1 MKSRSVPRRD
11 NGTLLCLACCSERG
25 RTRRGI
31 SPSGRDA
38 SLTLSMTLLS
48 FRAYAKN
55 LQLLLQEIL
64 WGYSPQNDKC
74 CYCLE
79 GDSSSLTVVR
89 MTSLVISNVCERY
102 YVSLLGR
109 RIFGAIHLR
118 MTYFLTRDSSRQI
131 SCYYRL
137 AWDSSLHDRFVQNDS
152 QMSFRANARN
162 PPILPFCLD
171 ILYRLLTMRGSLLV
185 FFFLQL

>member
-89 MTSLVISNVCERY
+89 MTSLVISNVCESSHNR
-102 YVSLLGR
+102 
-109 RIFGAIHLR
+109 
-118 MTYFLTRDSSRQI
+118 LTWREILQGV
-131 SCYYRL
+131 
-137 AWDSSLHDRFVQNDS
+137 AFQNDS
-152 QMSFRANARN
+152 YVIPSE
-162 PPILPFCLD
+162 CEESHV
-171 ILYRLLTMRGSLLV
+171 TTT
-185 FFFLQL
+185 

>member
-1 MKSRSVPRRD
+1 MCRGEITVHSSVRFVAPSEGVSPTR
-11 NGTLLCLACCSERG
+11 NLA
-25 RTRRGI
+25 
-31 SPSGRDA
+31 SGRD
-38 SLTLSMTLLS
+38 SSHSLSMTLLS

-64 WGYSPQNDKC
+64 WGYSPQNEKC

-137 AWDSSLHDRFVQNDS
+137 A
-152 QMSFRANARN
+152 
-162 PPILPFCLD
+162 
-171 ILYRLLTMRGSLLV
+171 
-185 FFFLQL
+185 

>member
-11 NGTLLCLACCSERG
+11 NGTLLCLTAAQHDRVLF
-25 RTRRGI
+25 GI
-31 SPSGRDA
+31 F
-38 SLTLSMTLLS
+38 LTLGHRSRFSMTLLS

-131 SCYYRL
+131 SCYYCL
-137 AWDSSLHDRFVQNDS
+137 A
-152 QMSFRANARN
+152 
-162 PPILPFCLD
+162 
-171 ILYRLLTMRGSLLV
+171 
-185 FFFLQL
+185 

>member
-1 MKSRSVPRRD
+1 MFSLDMRFFTRLVLRSEWHIFSRTIVSCHSDVPAR
-11 NGTLLCLACCSERG
+11 NFITFLQ
-25 RTRRGI
+25 I
-31 SPSGRDA
+31 
-38 SLTLSMTLLS
+38 LS
-48 FRAYAKN
+48 FQIDMRN
-55 LQLLLQEIL
+55 LMRNIRLT
-64 WGYSPQNDKC
+64 
-74 CYCLE
+74 

-152 QMSFRANARN
+152 QMSFRDAMLRR
-162 PPILPFCLD
+162 ISLE
-171 ILYRLLTMRGSLLV
+171 TSLL
-185 FFFLQL
+185 

>member
-1 MKSRSVPRRD
+1 MCRGEITVHSSVRLVAPSEGVNPTR
-11 NGTLLCLACCSERG
+11 NLA
-25 RTRRGI
+25 
-31 SPSGRDA
+31 SGRD
-38 SLTLSMTLLS
+38 SSHSLSMTLLS

-137 AWDSSLHDRFVQNDS
+137 A
-152 QMSFRANARN
+152 
-162 PPILPFCLD
+162 
-171 ILYRLLTMRGSLLV
+171 
-185 FFFLQL
+185 

>member
-55 LQLLLQEIL
+55 LQLLLQEIP

-89 MTSLVISNVCERY
+89 MTCIFKGGSPLSFQARPVARRGISSFLLITVAIVLSLG
-102 YVSLLGR
+102 GR
-109 RIFGAIHLR
+109 FFKAKPFR
-118 MTYFLTRDSSRQI
+118 MT
-131 SCYYRL
+131 
-137 AWDSSLHDRFVQNDS
+137 
-152 QMSFRANARN
+152 
-162 PPILPFCLD
+162 
-171 ILYRLLTMRGSLLV
+171 LLREGCITE
-185 FFFLQL
+185 

>member
-1 MKSRSVPRRD
+1 
-11 NGTLLCLACCSERG
+11 
-25 RTRRGI
+25 
-31 SPSGRDA
+31 
-38 SLTLSMTLLS
+38 MTLLS
-48 FRAYAKN
+48 FRALARN
-55 LQLLLQEIL
+55 PQLLLQEIL

-74 CYCLE
+74 CYCLK

-89 MTSLVISNVCERY
+89 MISLVISNVCERY

-137 AWDSSLHDRFVQNDS
+137 AWDSSLYDRFVQNDS

-162 PPILPFCLD
+162 PPILPFCLRYFVSFAND
-171 ILYRLLTMRGSLLV
+171 AGFSV
-185 FFFLQL
+185 EFFLFAVINMIIRWQSIKQRRGYLHLCKQPLFSLRIHLK

>member
-118 MTYFLTRDSSRQI
+118 MTYSSADS
-131 SCYYRL
+131 L
-137 AWDSSLHDRFVQNDS
+137 AQNDS
-152 QMSFRANARN
+152 QMSFRAYARN
-162 PPILPFCLD
+162 PPILPFCLRYFVSFAND
-171 ILYRLLTMRGSLLV
+171 AGFSV
-185 FFFLQL
+185 GFFLFAVII

>member
-1 MKSRSVPRRD
+1 MRFFTRLVLRSEWHIFSRTIVSCHSDVPAR
-11 NGTLLCLACCSERG
+11 NFITFLQ
-25 RTRRGI
+25 I
-31 SPSGRDA
+31 
-38 SLTLSMTLLS
+38 LS
-48 FRAYAKN
+48 FQIDMRN
-55 LQLLLQEIL
+55 LMRNIRLT
-64 WGYSPQNDKC
+64 
-74 CYCLE
+74 

>member
-31 SPSGRDA
+31 SP
-38 SLTLSMTLLS
+38 LV
-48 FRAYAKN
+48 
-55 LQLLLQEIL
+55 EIL

>member
-1 MKSRSVPRRD
+1 
-11 NGTLLCLACCSERG
+11 
-25 RTRRGI
+25 
-31 SPSGRDA
+31 
-38 SLTLSMTLLS
+38 MTYIFKNDSFLS
-48 FRAYAKN
+48 FRCTSEEFHNFFTNIVFRIDMRN
-55 LQLLLQEIL
+55 LMRNIRLT
-64 WGYSPQNDKC
+64 
-74 CYCLE
+74 

-131 SCYYRL
+131 SCYYCL
-137 AWDSSLHDRFVQNDS
+137 AWDSSLHDRFVQNDG

-162 PPILPFCLD
+162 PPILPFCLRYFVLFAND
-171 ILYRLLTMRGSLLV
+171 AGFSV
-185 FFFLQL
+185 GFFLFAVINMIIRWQSIKQRRGYLHLCKQPLFSLRIHLK